1 MLIAWNDS
9 YRTGMDEVDHE
20 HRELIDLI
28 NRLYEQLDDAEA
40 PLSVPAFFGDLNRAI
55 TAHFALEERHMRERG
70 YDQFRE
76 HKGDH
81 ERLLDE
87 IRDLMEGYEA
97 TPASA
102 RASFLRT
109 ALDDWFSI
117 HFRTHDSRL
126 HRALG
131 PHPHG

>member
-1 MLIAWNDS
+1 MLIEWKDS

-20 HRELIDLI
+20 HRELIDII
-28 NRLYEQLDDAEA
+28 NRLFQQLNAPEA
-40 PLSVPAFFGDLNRAI
+40 SLSTPAFFGDLNRAI
-55 TAHFALEERHMRERG
+55 TAHFALEERHMRDRG
-70 YDQFRE
+70 YDQLPE

-87 IRDLMEGYEA
+87 LRDLMDEYEA
-97 TPASA
+97 MPANA
-102 RASFLRT
+102 RASVLGQ
-109 ALDDWFSI
+109 ALDEWFSI

-131 PHPHG
+131 PHPHD

>member
-1 MLIAWNDS
+1 MLIEWKDS

-20 HRELIDLI
+20 HRELIELI
-28 NRLYEQLDDAEA
+28 NRLHAQLEDAQA

-70 YDQFRE
+70 YDQLPN
-76 HKGDH
+76 HKSDH

-87 IRDLMEGYEA
+87 IRELMDDYEA
-97 TPASA
+97 MPPGE
-102 RASFLRT
+102 RAAHLEK
-109 ALDDWFSI
+109 ALDDWFTI

-126 HRALG
+126 HRILG
-131 PHPHG
+131 SHPHD